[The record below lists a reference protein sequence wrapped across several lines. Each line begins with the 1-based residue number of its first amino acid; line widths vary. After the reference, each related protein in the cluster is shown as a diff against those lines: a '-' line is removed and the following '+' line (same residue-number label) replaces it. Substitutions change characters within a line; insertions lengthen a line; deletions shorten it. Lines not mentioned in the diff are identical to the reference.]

1 MWCIPKITEEF
12 KTKME
17 SAIDIY
23 QKPYDPKKP
32 VLCFDEKSKQLIKD
46 SRKSVKAKKKKP
58 RKVDYEYERNGTR
71 NIFLTVEPK
80 GGYRNA
86 KVTKRRTKKD
96 FAEEI
101 KRIANLERYK
111 DADKIHFVMDN
122 LNTHFEKSLTETFS
136 KTEAETILKRIEFH
150 HTPKHASWMNM
161 AEIELSIL
169 GRQCVNKRIPSE
181 YLLKK
186 NISAWQKSRNEKQSK
201 INWKFTKEDARKV
214 FKYKPANLS

>member
-1 MWCIPKITEEF
+1 
-12 KTKME
+12 ME